1 MTISRI
7 ITGGIVAIAILAVL
21 LMSGCTTSINTTV
34 EHRQDKTVHD
44 AAENIDLDVTTF
56 NGNIEIQESTAY
68 DVEVTYNITAPEGH
82 LQHITT
88 GTNASRDGN
97 TTKFIIEAKLSDP
110 NEKLPINH
118 GCDILVKVPKN
129 STYNL
134 NLMTSNGNV
143 KVTRLNGNQMI
154 IATSNGNIDAAAGNY
169 SAIDAATSNGN
180 IAIKLLSGMQ
190 FFVDASTS
198 NGRITHNSIQM
209 QADKESQTSLFGST
223 ASGRGNLHM
232 VLQTSNGNIDIAYV

>member
-1 MTISRI
+1 MNTSKI

-21 LMSGCTTSINTTV
+21 LMSGCTSMNTIV
-34 EHRQDKTVHD
+34 EHRQDKTVHG
-44 AAENIDLDVTTF
+44 AAENIDLTVTTF
-56 NGNIEIQESTAY
+56 NGNIEIQESTEY

-82 LQHITT
+82 LQHVTT
-88 GTNASRDGN
+88 GTNGSRDGN
-97 TTKFIIEAKLSDP
+97 TLKLTAEAKLSDP

-129 STYNL
+129 SSYNL

-143 KVTRLNGNQMI
+143 KVTQLNGNKMI
-154 IATSNGNIDAAAGNY
+154 IATSNGNVDAAAGNY

-180 IAIKLLSGMQ
+180 INVKLLSDTQ

-209 QADKESQTSLFGST
+209 QADKESQTSLIGST

-232 VLQTSNGNIDIAYV
+232 VLQTSNGNIDLSYI